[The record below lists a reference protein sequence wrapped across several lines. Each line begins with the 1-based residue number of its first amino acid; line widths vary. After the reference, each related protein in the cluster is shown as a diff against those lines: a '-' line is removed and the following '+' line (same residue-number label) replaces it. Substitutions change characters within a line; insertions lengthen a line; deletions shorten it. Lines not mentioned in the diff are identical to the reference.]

1 MGTQLGH
8 RLNRAIVAELAVLRL
23 DRLPDRLPRNMQP
36 PRDLLHRLPLHEI
49 CTPDPSNRLHRR
61 HLSPHRPPQSQATI
75 DDPGVVPYCT
85 PIPVP
90 VCAPIDSE
98 DATMALML
106 AHRQAPDWP
115 AELWR
120 DDSKVCS
127 IKRKLV
133 NHSEIWIIAG

>member
-1 MGTQLGH
+1 MTKSSTSRKTKSG
-8 RLNRAIVAELAVLRL
+8 AVKLLLR
-23 DRLPDRLPRNMQP
+23 RERG
-36 PRDLLHRLPLHEI
+36 
-49 CTPDPSNRLHRR
+49 
-61 HLSPHRPPQSQATI
+61 ATI
-75 DDPGVVPYCT
+75 DEITQATGWKPHSCT

-133 NHSEIWIIAG
+133 DHSEIWIIGGEAD